1 MNTREAV
8 ASRILELCRERGIT
22 PNGLSNIS
30 AVPQATIKNLSRN
43 KCICGIMPKG
53 DENDRKEELSS
64 MDNFR

>member
-1 MNTREAV
+1 MEEVINGILIREV
-8 ASRILELCRERGIT
+8 ET
-22 PNGLSNIS
+22 KNIMTKS
-30 AVPQATIKNLSRN
+30 LSRN